1 MVIPFPNVKKAQQA
15 TFEAATSVTGRAFS
29 WNVYG
34 RPIHVCSW

>member
-15 TFEAATSVTGRAFS
+15 TFEVTTPFIIRTFS